1 MTPQALYFNQVT
13 KNYGTKCAL
22 KGVSLQ
28 IEPGEKV
35 ALLGCN
41 GAGKSTLINLAT
53 GLRKQSSGEIK
64 VLGQPATRGSTQEK
78 LAYLPQV
85 LKFPSY
91 LKVKE
96 IINVVERHFN
106 SKLDP
111 QLLLRLELTP
121 LLNRYCSGLSGGEE
135 RKLGLALAL
144 VGQRPLLILD
154 EPTANVDLV
163 AKFEIHKILKENILS
178 QKQAFLFSSHEMDEV
193 EKLADRVI
201 VLNQGQIVADGDVS
215 HIKKSFG
222 SMTVHFSSL
231 SKEIFL
237 ESSTKIELKG
247 HNADHAYNYIVYGL
261 NSDAIVKELVEKKI
275 EFQNLSIE
283 QTSLDEVFLK
293 LWSHNT

>member
-1 MTPQALYFNQVT
+1 MINQALYFNQVT
-13 KNYGTKCAL
+13 KNYGLKCAL
-22 KGVSLQ
+22 KNISLH

-53 GLRKQSSGEIK
+53 GLRKQTSGEIK
-64 VLGQPATRGSTQEK
+64 VLGELATKSTTQEK

-96 IINVVERHFN
+96 VINVVERHFN
-106 SKLDP
+106 TQLDP
-111 QLLLRLELTP
+111 NLLHRLELTS
-121 LLNRYCSGLSGGEE
+121 LLGRYCSGLSGGEE

-163 AKFEIHKILKENILS
+163 AKFEIHKILMENVLS

-201 VLNQGQIVADGDVS
+201 VLNKGQIVADGDVAQ
-215 HIKKSFG
+215 IKRSFG

-247 HNADHAYNYIVYGL
+247 HTPDQIYNFKVYGL
-261 NSDAIVKELVEKKI
+261 NSDTIIKELVERKI
-275 EFQNLSIE
+275 EFQNLSVE

-293 LWSHNT
+293 LWSQRT